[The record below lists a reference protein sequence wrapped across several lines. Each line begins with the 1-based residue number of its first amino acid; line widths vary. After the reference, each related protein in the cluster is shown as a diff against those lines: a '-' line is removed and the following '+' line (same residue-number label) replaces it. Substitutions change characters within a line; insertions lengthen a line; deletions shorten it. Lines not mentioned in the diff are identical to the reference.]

1 MKSTDLFAYGGAFN
15 DFLESSRCKDLMS
28 LTELKDHLENECL
41 FTEFECKVCGLLE
54 KRGNIFERH
63 TKQKC
68 IKYLQKKVQDL

>member
-1 MKSTDLFAYGGAFN
+1 MKSNDLFAYGGAFN

-68 IKYLQKKVQDL
+68 IKYL